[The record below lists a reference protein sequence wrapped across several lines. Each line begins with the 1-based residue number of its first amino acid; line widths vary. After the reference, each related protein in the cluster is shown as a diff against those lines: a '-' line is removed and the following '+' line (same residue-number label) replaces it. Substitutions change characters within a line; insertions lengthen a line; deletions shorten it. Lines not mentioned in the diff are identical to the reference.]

1 MKVKASPTHY
11 YYQGELSDLKCK
23 FKSCQQK
30 GGLVLST
37 INVDYSCEYCGRWQ
51 NILLDEYYQP
61 VLKIKNN
68 KH

>member
-23 FKSCQQK
+23 FKKCQQR

-51 NILLDEYYQP
+51 DI
-61 VLKIKNN
+61 
-68 KH
+68 